1 MEITVPKFTTR
12 LWQLR
17 LGIVMLILDLMLGAL
32 STFTL
37 WMLLPIGI
45 LLTLEAAF
53 LFVYLPK
60 FFSDYRIE
68 VKKDAV
74 LVVYGVFIRT
84 TRIMPYGR
92 LVYTGSYAT
101 PLSRRQKL
109 MGLSLRAARG
119 VLFLPEIEMQQA
131 NLIIN
136 AMQEGDKR

>member
-1 MEITVPKFTTR
+1 MEITVPKFTAR

-17 LGIVMLILDLMLGAL
+17 LGIAMLIFDLILGAL

-45 LLTLEAAF
+45 LLALEATF
-53 LFVYLPK
+53 LFFYLPK

-74 LVVYGVFIRT
+74 MVVYGVFIRT

-101 PLSRRQKL
+101 PLSKRRKL

-119 VLFLPEIEMQQA
+119 VLFLPEIEMQKA
-131 NLIIN
+131 KFIID